1 MAKKDPVLTPELV
14 KILKI
19 FIFSSLGLVL
29 VLSFFNEYRAN
40 NSGEDRTF
48 RMNDSNRLYFLNVRS
63 IHYDREIRRDA
74 GMTLYRHGK
83 RLQSETNPTLDLI
96 ILLNSVKDD
105 AYIYFELN
113 NADWPIQIS
122 VEKDG
127 ATQVFDF
134 SNGNNLTHF
143 ELLQKLKP
151 LIQANSKF
159 ELISSGKTTPLWTE
173 EKEKDAVKFVVQD
186 YFRLLNQT
194 N

>member
-83 RLQSETNPTLDLI
+83 RQQSETNPTLDLI
-96 ILLNSVKDD
+96 ILVNSLKDD
-105 AYIYFELN
+105 AYIYFELK

-122 VEKDG
+122 VETEG
-127 ATQVFDF
+127 TTQVFDF
-134 SNGNNLTHF
+134 SNGNNLAHF

-151 LIQANSKF
+151 LILANSKF
-159 ELISSGKTTPLWTE
+159 ELISNGKTTPLWTE

>member
-1 MAKKDPVLTPELV
+1 MTKRDPVLTPELV

-48 RMNDSNRLYFLNVRS
+48 RVNDSNRLYFLNVRS

-83 RLQSETNPTLDLI
+83 RLLTDSVPTLDLV
-96 ILLNSVKDD
+96 ILLNSGKEN
-105 AYIYFELN
+105 AYIYFEPKNAEWPIRISTKSATGTQVYEFANGN
-113 NADWPIQIS
+113 NAD
-122 VEKDG
+122 
-127 ATQVFDF
+127 
-134 SNGNNLTHF
+134 HF
-143 ELLQKLKP
+143 EMLQKLKASI
-151 LIQANSKF
+151 LENAEFKF
-159 ELISSGKTTPLWTE
+159 ISEGKTFPIWSKE
-173 EKEKDAVKFVVQD
+173 MEKEAIKSVVED